1 MSKKRKGRL
10 LIWTIAAVLLAIF
23 AFSPLYP
30 YVRSLGVMSIYS
42 RICEKDSIMEKEN
55 IRLFIPYGE
64 GWYPFTMCYC
74 ADDSFAGYIGKDEAK
89 LSILYNFPAF
99 TKKGCSALY
108 DETSP
113 YYSSFYGAYLVQL
126 PEREP
131 YGFGKDGGLEPDTVA
146 KVAAFDFFWLV
157 LGDFG
162 IKPEDK
168 IFSYELQS
176 LESAKSFLGYEGWT
190 RVQAAMKVNGVNHK
204 KDGFVQSYLQY
215 GSPRYPCQRPF
226 APVEMNC
233 TLIGRYFEEWNTSVF
248 FYVMSPSAEVC
259 RECEDEILSRGL
271 LE

>member
-1 MSKKRKGRL
+1 MSERRKGRL
-10 LIWTIAAVLLAIF
+10 LIWIIAAVLLVIF

-42 RICEKDSIMEKEN
+42 RICQKDSIMEKED
-55 IRLFIPYGE
+55 IRLAIPSGE

-74 ADDSFAGYIGKDEAK
+74 ADDSFAGYIGKDGAK

-108 DETSP
+108 DEASP
-113 YYSSFYGAYLVQL
+113 YYSSFYGAYIVQL
-126 PEREP
+126 PEGVP
-131 YGFGKDGGLEPDTVA
+131 YGFGENGELEPDAVA
-146 KVAAFDFFWLV
+146 KVARFDFFQLV

-162 IKPEDK
+162 IRPEDK
-168 IFSYELQS
+168 IFSYELVCV
-176 LESAKSFLGYEGWT
+176 ESAQSFAGYEGWT
-190 RVQAAMKVNGVNHK
+190 RAQAAMKVNGVSHE
-204 KDGFVQSYLQY
+204 KDGFVPSYLQY
-215 GSPRYPCQRPF
+215 GSPGYACQRPF

-259 RECEDEILSRGL
+259 RKCEDEILSRAV